1 MTATFKLSV
10 FGWTIGTFDVRIDID
25 QAAAVQQTV
34 DGVVQQTVDGVVKR
48 ASRRWGK
55 HMLS

>member
-25 QAAAVQQTV
+25 QAAAAAAQPVI
-34 DGVVQQTVDGVVKR
+34 DGVCKKL
-48 ASRRWGK
+48 SRRWTAR
-55 HMLS
+55 MTS

>member
-1 MTATFKLSV
+1 MTMHFKLSV

-34 DGVVQQTVDGVVKR
+34 DGVVKR

>member
-1 MTATFKLSV
+1 MSAQFNITV
-10 FGWTIGTFDVRIDID
+10 FGWRIATFDLRLDID
-25 QAAAVQQTV
+25 QAAA
-34 DGVVQQTVDGVVKR
+34 VQQTVDGVVKR

>member
-1 MTATFKLSV
+1 MTATFKLAV

-34 DGVVQQTVDGVVKR
+34 DGVVKKL
-48 ASRRWGK
+48 SRRWTQR
-55 HMLS
+55 MTS